1 MRKADLYLD
10 KESICEI
17 SIADTFWTRFK
28 GLMGKTSEQIENMGG
43 LLIKPCSQI
52 HTFFMKAPIDVVYL
66 SKDWKVVYIDESVQ
80 PFKCCKSVKGAKC
93 LVEFPEGMVKELGIK
108 ENNTLEV
115 I

>member
-1 MRKADLYLD
+1 MRRADLCLD
-10 KESICEI
+10 KVSICKI
-17 SIADTFWTRFK
+17 YIADTFWTRFK
-28 GLMGKTSEQIENMGG
+28 GLMGKSSEQISDMGG

-66 SKDWKVVYIDESVQ
+66 NKEWKVIYIDESVK
-80 PFKCCKSVKGAKC
+80 PNKCCKLVKGAKC
-93 LVEFPEGMVKELGIK
+93 LVEFPEGEVKNLKIK